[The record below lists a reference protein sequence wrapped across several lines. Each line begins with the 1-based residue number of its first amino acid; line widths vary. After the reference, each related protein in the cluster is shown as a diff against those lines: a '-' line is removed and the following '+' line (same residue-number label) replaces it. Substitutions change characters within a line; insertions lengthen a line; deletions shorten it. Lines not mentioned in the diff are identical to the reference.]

1 MRITAPVLLTPG
13 EPMQMLD
20 LDLDDPGPG
29 EVRVRMAASG
39 VCHSC
44 LHAYDGSHSGIPMP
58 IVLGDEGSGVVE
70 SVGDGVSRLAPGDHV
85 IISWAPDCGACKYC
99 ALGFPGLCLNGPA
112 SGEAY
117 GRGGTRFHRE
127 GEPVYHYGPA
137 TYGPYITIPEANAVE
152 VRKDFP
158 LDLAALIGC
167 SVTTGFGAVV
177 NTGQVKAGQSVA
189 VFGCGGI
196 GLNAVQGAAIAGAYP
211 IIGIDVLDSKLE
223 YARHF
228 GATHTINLKT
238 QDLMEEIKK
247 IAGDGVDASFVAVG
261 NTHAMQQGLEV
272 LSKQGIEVL
281 IGMPGRGET
290 FAVDPRLLLVG
301 ERKIIGSRY
310 GSGNPMVEFPK
321 MVDLAMAGKL
331 KIEDLVTKRYGLDEA
346 DEAFR
351 ALAAGEQARGL
362 IVF

>member
-1 MRITAPVLLTPG
+1 MKITAPVLIQPNQ
-13 EPMQMLD
+13 PMEMLEI
-20 LDLDDPGPG
+20 DLDDPGPG
-29 EVRVRMAASG
+29 EVRVKMVASG

-44 LHAYDGSHSGIPMP
+44 LHAYDGSHTGIPMP

-70 SVGDGVSRLAPGDHV
+70 SVGEGCTRLSPGDHV

-99 ALGFPGLCLNGPA
+99 ALGFPSLCLNGPSA
-112 SGEAY
+112 GGAY
-117 GRGGTRFHRE
+117 GRGGTRFHLD
-127 GEPVYHYGPA
+127 GEPVYHYGPS
-137 TYGPYITIPEANAVE
+137 TYGSYIVVPEAAAVG

-177 NTGQVKAGQSVA
+177 NTAQMRAGQSA
-189 VFGCGGI
+189 AIFGCGGI
-196 GLNAVQGAAIAGAYP
+196 GLNAVQGAAVVGAYP

-223 YARHF
+223 LARHF

-238 QDLMEEIKK
+238 EDLMERIKEIT
-247 IAGDGVDASFVAVG
+247 GEGVDASFVAVG
-261 NTHAMQQGLEV
+261 NTTAMEQGLEV
-272 LSKQGIEVL
+272 LAKRGVEVV
-281 IGMPGRGET
+281 IGLPGTGET
-290 FAVDPRLLLVG
+290 FAVNPRILMVG
-301 ERKIIGSRY
+301 ERRIMGSRY
-310 GSGNPMVEFPK
+310 GTGNPMVEFPR
-321 MVDLAMAGKL
+321 MVELAMAGKL

-351 ALAAGEQARGL
+351 SLAAGEQARGL